1 MSPAVDAPEITLGHG
16 GALRGSTDGHVV
28 RFLGVPYAA
37 PPFGV
42 NRLRAPRPAPAWS
55 GVRDAST
62 MGPTVPKGEYPA
74 FVRHLL
80 PEIEIRG
87 EECLNLNLWAP
98 AQAPGGLPVL
108 VWVHGG
114 AFVNGSGSLPEYD
127 GSTFARDGVICVTL
141 NYRLGAE
148 GFLHLPDA
156 EPNRGLLDVIAALS
170 WVRDEIGR
178 FGGDPERVTVAG
190 ESAGAMLIA
199 TLLAAPAAEGLFNR
213 AIMHSGAAAATVPAA
228 DGERVTTRL
237 AALADRP
244 GTRAALS
251 GCSPAELVT
260 LTGRTSET
268 TPRRDGDPLLAAL
281 APRTRPFSPVIDGD
295 VVPRSPLDAAR
306 EGAGAEVEVLF
317 CTNRDEGQLFLAP
330 TGVLERIDDAI
341 LRAAATQLYGLTAD
355 GLATY
360 RSTRAAA
367 TPGRVL
373 SAIWGDH
380 SFWVPTLALVEARVH
395 AGAPTW
401 LARFDAVAEID
412 NGGLGSCHAADVPF
426 AFGTIDLPELVAR
439 IGAHPS
445 RAASDALHGTWVAF
459 ACGDGPG
466 WEAYELPRRPT
477 AVFTD
482 AITVVEDPAGD
493 ERRAWVA
500 AAESG
505 L

>member
-1 MSPAVDAPEITLGHG
+1 MRPAEHPPEITLGHG
-16 GALRGSTDGHVV
+16 GALRGSRDGDVV
-28 RFLGVPYAA
+28 RFLGIPYAA
-37 PPFGV
+37 PPFGA
-42 NRLRAPRPAPAWS
+42 NRLRGPRPAPAWS
-55 GVRDAST
+55 GVRNAT
-62 MGPTVPKGEYPA
+62 VMGPTVPKGEYPA

-87 EECLNLNLWAP
+87 EECLNLNVWAP
-98 AQAPGGLPVL
+98 ADGPAGLPVL
-108 VWVHGG
+108 VWIHGG

-127 GSTFARDGVICVTL
+127 GTAFARDGVICITL

-170 WVRDEIGR
+170 WIRDEIAR

-190 ESAGAMLIA
+190 ESAGAMLTA
-199 TLLAAPAAEGLFNR
+199 TLLAAPAAEGLFSR
-213 AIMHSGAAAATVPAA
+213 AIMHSGAAAATVPAT
-228 DGERVTTRL
+228 DGAQVTARL

-244 GTRAALS
+244 GTRKALS
-251 GCSPAELVT
+251 ECSPAELVT

-268 TPRRDGDPLLAAL
+268 APRREGDPLLAAL
-281 APRTRPFSPVIDGD
+281 APRARPFSPVIDGD

-306 EGAGAEVEVLF
+306 DGAGSEVPVLF

-330 TGVLERIDDAI
+330 TGVLEQIDDGI
-341 LRAAATQLYGLTAD
+341 LETAALKLYGLTAD

-360 RSTRAAA
+360 RANRPTA

-380 SFWVPTLALVEARVH
+380 SFWVPTLALAEARVH

-401 LARFDAVAEID
+401 LARFDAVAEAD
-412 NGGLGSCHAADVPF
+412 NDGLGSCHAADVPF
-426 AFGTIDLPELVAR
+426 AFGTIDLPELAAR
-439 IGAHPS
+439 IGARPS
-445 RAASDALHGTWVAF
+445 RAAGDALHGTWVAF
-459 ACGDGPG
+459 ACGEGPD
-466 WEAYELPRRPT
+466 WDPYELQRRPT
-477 AVFTD
+477 ALFTA
-482 AITVVEDPAGD
+482 AITVIEDPAGD
-493 ERRAWVA
+493 ERRAWA
-500 AAESG
+500 AAAGSG